1 VRMLGKTI
9 KSATDIKF
17 EVIVAMLN
25 EDPELYKKVRTV
37 FREDVR
43 QP

>member
-1 VRMLGKTI
+1 MLGKTI

-25 EDPELYKKVRTV
+25 EDPKLYERLKVY
-37 FREDVR
+37 VR
-43 QP
+43 

>member
-1 VRMLGKTI
+1 MLGKTI

-25 EDPELYKKVRTV
+25 EDPELYERLKVY
-37 FREDVR
+37 VR
-43 QP
+43 